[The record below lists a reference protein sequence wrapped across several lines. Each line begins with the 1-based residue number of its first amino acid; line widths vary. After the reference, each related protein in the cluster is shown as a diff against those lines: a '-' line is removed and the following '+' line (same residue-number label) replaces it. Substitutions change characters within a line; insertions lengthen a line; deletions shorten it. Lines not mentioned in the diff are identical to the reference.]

1 MFRFSSG
8 LSLYGGNENGQ
19 GFLIYESLNQNDSFF
34 TQSESFHPPQ
44 NSQGKRKWDL
54 IQKGELKSTQKPLG
68 NGIFDQLTRD
78 LDYFNPKNLHP
89 SLENGFQNEL
99 LRLFP
104 EVDQKVV
111 AVYQSFI
118 SFLVDE
124 FDLKQNLSGNEVL
137 KVYTDDLGPCLV
149 SLLDGNYILPP
160 EIPPL
165 YFAPKEW
172 RVLTWW
178 INNYFSGPYPENAHP
193 EILRALK
200 GKRFDWGT
208 LLIDK
213 SFKNKQTEGLVYF
226 LMAKF
231 MIIYEAWMFDD
242 NGANLAKSLLDF
254 IDLVQNEDHRPWQI
268 LY

>member
-1 MFRFSSG
+1 M
-8 LSLYGGNENGQ
+8 
-19 GFLIYESLNQNDSFF
+19 
-34 TQSESFHPPQ
+34 
-44 NSQGKRKWDL
+44 
-54 IQKGELKSTQKPLG
+54 
-68 NGIFDQLTRD
+68 
-78 LDYFNPKNLHP
+78 
-89 SLENGFQNEL
+89 ENGFQNEL

-111 AVYQSFI
+111 AVYKSFI

-124 FDLKQNLSGNEVL
+124 FDLKQTLSGNEVL